1 MSKMEWNIQKQ
12 WDDYKRHDVHVMG
25 ILERE
30 ERRKGEEITEVIIDE
45 NFPKL
50 GIDTKLQVQEA
61 QKIP

>member
-1 MSKMEWNIQKQ
+1 
-12 WDDYKRHDVHVMG
+12 MG

-30 ERRKGEEITEVIIDE
+30 ERRKGEEIIEVIIDE

-50 GIDTKLQVQEA
+50 GTDTKLQVQEV

>member
-1 MSKMEWNIQKQ
+1 
-12 WDDYKRHDVHVMG
+12 MG